1 MNVISAGNQYKNFN
15 CQNSPFRIMEES
27 KIILSI
33 IIVTYKSDSY
43 IDNCLNSI
51 NQYNDLGD
59 ALEIIIVDNSPKE
72 DADRIFTHI
81 RKTYSSDITLI
92 HNSKNGGYGQG
103 NNLGIAKAKG
113 KYICV
118 MNPDIELIMPIFS
131 EMVNEL
137 ESNPKL
143 AMVGGNQKG
152 RRDLSFY
159 IRQEYEVPLIM
170 PYLTVLINKRKLY
183 WERFMFLS
191 GALLFINKKHF
202 EDIGLFDENLFLY
215 SEESDVTLRFLRK
228 NYHTKFRKDLVYK
241 HLIDERK
248 ELSNNTFEEL
258 LKSNY
263 YYFKKYNFNIN
274 RFINKKIISFK
285 FLYYL
290 TAFKSK
296 SKAQKYKNYYQ
307 IYENSKHNRK

>member
-1 MNVISAGNQYKNFN
+1 
-15 CQNSPFRIMEES
+15 MENLS
-27 KIILSI
+27 KVKLSI
-33 IIVTYKSDSY
+33 VILTYNSSDL
-43 IDNCLNSI
+43 IANCLDSI
-51 NQYNDLGD
+51 VQYNDLEPGE
-59 ALEIIIVDNSPKE
+59 LEIIVVDNSAYE
-72 DADRIFTHI
+72 DTQLLKKILTAYPSVVFIDNENF
-81 RKTYSSDITLI
+81 
-92 HNSKNGGYGQG
+92 GYGQG